1 MGLSFNRSQA
11 GPLIWRQVVKTIKT
25 IVENT
30 QNWKRV
36 PIGTLFRVRDEDAVR
51 MVNNKE
57 ASYAPKSEWKELRDN
72 ETNNNKEKD
81 NAKD

>member
-1 MGLSFNRSQA
+1 M
-11 GPLIWRQVVKTIKT
+11 KTIRT
-25 IVENT
+25 LIEDT
-30 QNWKRV
+30 MNWKRL
-36 PIGTLFRVRDEDAVR
+36 PIGTLLRVRDEDAVR

>member
-1 MGLSFNRSQA
+1 M
-11 GPLIWRQVVKTIKT
+11 KTIKT
-25 IVENT
+25 IEENT
-30 QNWKRV
+30 QNWKRL
-36 PIGTLFRVRDEDAVR
+36 PTGTLLRVRDEDAIR

>member
-1 MGLSFNRSQA
+1 M
-11 GPLIWRQVVKTIKT
+11 KTIKT

-30 QNWKRV
+30 QNWKRI
-36 PIGTLFRVRDEDAVR
+36 PMGTLLRVRDEDAVR

>member
-1 MGLSFNRSQA
+1 M
-11 GPLIWRQVVKTIKT
+11 KTIRT
-25 IVENT
+25 LIEDT
-30 QNWKRV
+30 MNWKRL
-36 PIGTLFRVRDEDAVR
+36 PIGTLLRVRDEDAIK

-57 ASYAPKSEWKELRDN
+57 ASYAPKSEWKELRDT

>member
-1 MGLSFNRSQA
+1 M
-11 GPLIWRQVVKTIKT
+11 KTIKT
-25 IVENT
+25 IEENT
-30 QNWKRV
+30 QNWKRL
-36 PIGTLFRVRDEDAVR
+36 PTGTLLRVRDEDAVR

>member
-1 MGLSFNRSQA
+1 M
-11 GPLIWRQVVKTIKT
+11 KTIKT

-30 QNWKRV
+30 QNWKRI
-36 PIGTLFRVRDEDAVR
+36 PMGTLLRVRDEDAVR

-72 ETNNNKEKD
+72 ETNKKEND

>member
-1 MGLSFNRSQA
+1 M
-11 GPLIWRQVVKTIKT
+11 KTIRT
-25 IVENT
+25 LIENT
-30 QNWKRV
+30 MNWKRLPV
-36 PIGTLFRVRDEDAVR
+36 GTLLRVRDEDAVR

>member
-1 MGLSFNRSQA
+1 M
-11 GPLIWRQVVKTIKT
+11 KTIRT
-25 IVENT
+25 LIEDT
-30 QNWKRV
+30 MNWKRLPV
-36 PIGTLFRVRDEDAVR
+36 GTLLRVRDEDAIK

>member
-1 MGLSFNRSQA
+1 M
-11 GPLIWRQVVKTIKT
+11 KTIKT

-30 QNWKRV
+30 QNWKRI
-36 PIGTLFRVRDEDAVR
+36 PMGTLLRVRDEDAVR

-57 ASYAPKSEWKELRDN
+57 ASYAPKSEWKELRDT